1 MSAWQFGGL
10 IATRTEIP
18 AWAESR
24 LAEEI
29 GEHRLQRGCLK
40 MQVQLTL
47 KPVSGA
53 AGMVMLRSA
62 GSHGAG
68 TCWGISVC
76 TPCCVVAIPAG
87 AGWEAPSGQPVRD
100 RTAGTQQPGSLNLY
114 ITLMGLLSPL
124 LFFLLC
130 LFIQS
135 SLCPFCISYII
146 FSALGHDHG
155 EQG

>member
-40 MQVQLTL
+40 MQVQLAL

-68 TCWGISVC
+68 TCWGIGVC

-100 RTAGTQQPGSLNLY
+100 RTAGTQQPGSLNLLY
-114 ITLMGLLSPL
+114 NPNGATLTIAFFPALPVYSVFSLPFLHLLYN
-124 LFFLLC
+124 F
-130 LFIQS
+130 
-135 SLCPFCISYII
+135 
-146 FSALGHDHG
+146 
-155 EQG
+155 